1 MKFLNAALLLALSI
15 CNVANTAA
23 VPIASPDVARSISDA
38 AARQDPPAHG
48 MCYLYLN
55 IVEKKPQNP
64 QDIDTTVWVA
74 LSDGQN
80 KTIEGMT
87 WDDGEPLKG
96 MLNGK
101 SIDGKPPGQALKI
114 HGLFK
119 PTDTFSLR
127 WINMTPGAHWEWF
140 KFQYTGGMVGTIEFD
155 DSFKGWKD
163 ASCNRTEWVNQDRDY
178 WDRLSTCYFEC

>member
-1 MKFLNAALLLALSI
+1 MKLLNTALVIVLSI

-23 VPIASPDVARSISDA
+23 VPTASSDVAMLTSDA
-38 AARQDPPAHG
+38 VARQDPPSHG

-87 WDDGEPLKG
+87 
-96 MLNGK
+96 
-101 SIDGKPPGQALKI
+101 
-114 HGLFK
+114 
-119 PTDTFSLR
+119 
-127 WINMTPGAHWEWF
+127 
-140 KFQYTGGMVGTIEFD
+140 YV
-155 DSFKGWKD
+155 
-163 ASCNRTEWVNQDRDY
+163 DY
-178 WDRLSTCYFEC
+178 SHHDRLAIHDSITYTNITQLG